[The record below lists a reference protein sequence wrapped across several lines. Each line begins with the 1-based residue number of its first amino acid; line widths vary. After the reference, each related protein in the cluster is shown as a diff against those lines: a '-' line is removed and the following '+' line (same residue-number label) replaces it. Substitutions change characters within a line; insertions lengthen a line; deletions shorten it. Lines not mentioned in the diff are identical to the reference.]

1 MRYNPMFDIIL
12 DSGEEMPVFR
22 SISVNFLTNFIIIS
36 KSWPDQGGHKNGKN
50 CSPGPNI
57 CVKPYK

>member
-22 SISVNFLTNFIIIS
+22 SISVNFLINFIIIS
-36 KSWPDQGGHKNGKN
+36 KSWPDQGGHKMAKIAPLGQ
-50 CSPGPNI
+50 I
-57 CVKPYK
+57 FV